1 MMKRRTLF
9 AVLACLTLVSC
20 GGEQHS
26 DLRQF
31 VRDSDNMPRGRIP
44 PLPEVKP
51 YEAFEYAAFDLL
63 DPFVPRKIEPARS
76 AKADPRLPDPNR
88 RKGPLEAFPLE
99 NLKMVGSLSQ
109 KKEFFALIKTPDNNL
124 YRVKMGDFMG
134 QNFGRVIDITES
146 AVKLKELIQDS
157 GNDWK
162 EEERTLLLQDEQE
175 ARK

>member
-1 MMKRRTLF
+1 MKRQVLIS
-9 AVLACLTLVSC
+9 VLACLALASC
-20 GGEQHS
+20 SGEQHS

-51 YEAFEYAAFDLL
+51 YEPFEYAAFELV
-63 DPFVPRKIEPARS
+63 DPFVPRKIEPSRS
-76 AKADPRLPDPNR
+76 AKPDPRLPDPNR

-109 KKEFFALIKTPDNNL
+109 KQENFALIKTPDNNL

-162 EEERTLLLQDEQE
+162 EEERLLLLQDEQE
-175 ARK
+175 AKR